1 MKKYIIILIL
11 FLIAACG
18 ENNQTLS
25 KAISAS
31 SNGVALIAD
40 SKIDEGRE
48 QLLDFK
54 GLYLRMIDNNPN
66 NGLYHNNLG
75 WVLIHLGEYDEA
87 EKHLIIALKNKDSVN
102 PKSAPEK
109 NLDLLAVFKEKSKE
123 I

>member
-1 MKKYIIILIL
+1 M
-11 FLIAACG
+11 IAACG